1 MASTLTIDQ
10 YLQATLPN
18 FTFDDV
24 FIEKALIKYGVE
36 SGTLAS
42 SVAERER
49 DLTEAMMWDAAAGF
63 ISGGGSSVK
72 IDNRSI
78 SSSSYSA
85 TETDRAAWRARAES
99 LRAKWGVT
107 TPNESMVYDATFLWK

>member
-18 FTFDDV
+18 FTFDSV
-24 FIEKALIKYGVE
+24 FIEKALLQYGIE

-42 SVAERER
+42 AVGERER
-49 DLTEAMMWDAAAGF
+49 DLSEAMMWDAAAGF

-72 IDNRSI
+72 IDNRSV
-78 SSSSYSA
+78 SSSSFSA
-85 TETDRAAWRARAES
+85 SENDRAAWRSKAAQ
-99 LRAKWGVT
+99 LRAKWGETV
-107 TPNESMVYDATFLWK
+107 PAEGMIYDVSYLWR

>member
-24 FIEKALIKYGVE
+24 FIEKALLKYGVE

-42 SVAERER
+42 AVGERER
-49 DLTEAMMWDAAAGF
+49 DLAEAMMWDAAAGF

-72 IDNRSI
+72 IDNRSV

-85 TETDRAAWRARAES
+85 TDADRAAWRSKAEQ
-99 LRAKWGVT
+99 LRAKWGEVIKT
-107 TPNESMVYDATFLWK
+107 EGDIYDASYLWR